1 MKPEACKTLPNEA
14 LRSLD
19 LREWHDDEVDTYVGL
34 LDDHH
39 YLKCP
44 HARKRHLSQV
54 VCYEG
59 KAVALLIW
67 TTSSRKLVHRDEH
80 IGWDRRTREKRLSRI
95 VQNNRFLLLP
105 QTRPANASR

>member
-1 MKPEACKTLPNEA
+1 LNCVQWHASETDAYVALLNE
-14 LRSLD
+14 
-19 LREWHDDEVDTYVGL
+19 
-34 LDDHH
+34 HH

-44 HARKRHLSQV
+44 DARKRHLSPV

-67 TTSSRKLVHRDEH
+67 TTSSRKLEHRDQY
-80 IGWDRRTREKRLSRI
+80 IGWDSRTRQKRLSWI

-105 QTRPANASR
+105 QERPQI